1 MKEGEDEEEDDE
13 AEVYG
18 VVRKISQY
26 TIEII
31 VDEVEEGLGGQGLR
45 LDKRSSEK
53 THEKMMQALDQ
64 LAGKKASSPA
74 ALLFKHNSP
83 LLGIIHGPP
92 GTGKMSTLIEVGD
105 QIVNHTGTI

>member
-64 LAGKKASSPA
+64 LAGKKASTHPLVP
-74 ALLFKHNSP
+74 LLFSSST
-83 LLGIIHGPP
+83 P